1 MSLLL
6 TLGAAIA
13 GGSALH
19 LLRVPAGAMI
29 GAMIGVALVNIMSST
44 PVTPLP
50 GPGRLIAYG
59 AIGWMLGQDI
69 GRGALATLSRVA
81 WPVALVVVLIVVA
94 GGLLGL
100 VLHTVAGLDP
110 ATAYLATSP
119 GGISQMAILASDSGA
134 NASLVAA
141 VHLARVVTV
150 VLLTPLIAQWIP
162 GQAGTG

>member
-1 MSLLL
+1 MSVLL
-6 TLGAAIA
+6 TVGGAIV
-13 GGSALH
+13 GGSTLH

-29 GAMIGVALVNIMSST
+29 GAMIGVALVNMSST

-50 GPGRLIAYG
+50 GPARLLAYG

-69 GRGALATLSRVA
+69 GRDVFTTLSRVA
-81 WPVALVVVLIVVA
+81 WPVGLVVGVIVITGAVL
-94 GGLLGL
+94 GW
-100 VLHTVAGLDP
+100 VLHTLAGLDP

-119 GGISQMAILASDSGA
+119 GGISQMAVLASDSGA

-150 VLLTPLIAQWIP
+150 VLITPIVAQWIP
-162 GQAGTG
+162 GQAGAS